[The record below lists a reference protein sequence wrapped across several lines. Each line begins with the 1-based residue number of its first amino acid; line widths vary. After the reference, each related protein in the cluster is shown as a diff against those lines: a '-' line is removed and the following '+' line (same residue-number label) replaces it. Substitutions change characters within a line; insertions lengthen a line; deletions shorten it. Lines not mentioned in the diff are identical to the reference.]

1 MIKNASL
8 FSVYKALLGLV
19 IVLGWGCGQRG
30 SPTGGLKDTESPEVV
45 KSYPDSLGINFNG
58 KEIFWKFNEYVKI
71 SGLAQELLISPPI
84 RTKPTI
90 KMVGKKL
97 TLKFDTTFNENTT
110 YSVYL
115 GKGVKDLNE
124 GNPLENNLLV
134 FSTGDGIDSL
144 SFHGE
149 IYDGESM
156 QAMKDG
162 MVHLYKNISDS
173 TPLTEIPS
181 YFAKIKEG
189 HFHFTNLAAGAYKL
203 IALVDN
209 NANYLFDLPNEKIA
223 FIDTP
228 VVVSN
233 QQDTNELILR
243 SFTTPDN
250 RQFIS
255 SKKCDFN
262 GQIKIVFKQSVK
274 EFDAQIIG
282 KQFKKDWNIIHWSD
296 SRDTVTIWSTEIL
309 NLDSI
314 QLAIAYDSMKDT
326 LFFPLFNREK
336 FSEQPIRLKHNFKG
350 MGNYFKKP
358 FLLTFSQP
366 ISSYDSS
373 KFILQSPTDTSFV
386 GISKKGENI
395 VLTKQLAESSNYTL
409 QLLPNAIKSIFDVSN
424 KDTINLKF
432 STTATDVLG
441 NLSIDYNFKK
451 ASPNGILQLFL
462 ESTFIKEIK
471 VKQEKGKLWLEGIKP
486 GNYRLKYISDAD
498 NNGKWS
504 AGDYWKKQQSEM
516 VYWYSEPINLRAN
529 WELDVNWELIP

>member
-1 MIKNASL
+1 MIKNASF
-8 FSVYKALLGLV
+8 FSVYKAILGLV
-19 IVLGWGCGQRG
+19 IILVFGCGQRG

-45 KSYPDSLGINFNG
+45 KSYPDSLGTNFNG
-58 KEIFWKFNEYVKI
+58 KEIFWKFDEYVKI

-84 RTKPTI
+84 KNMPTI

-134 FSTGDGIDSL
+134 FSTGDVIDSL

-156 QAMKDG
+156 QAMDEG
-162 MVHLYKNISDS
+162 MVHLYKNLSDS
-173 TPLTEIPS
+173 TPLKEIPS
-181 YFAKIKEG
+181 YFAKIKQG
-189 HFHFTNLAAGAYKL
+189 HFHFTNLSAGEYKL

-223 FIDTP
+223 FLTDP
-228 VVVSN
+228 VLVTET
-233 QQDTNELILR
+233 QDTNEVELR
-243 SFTTPDN
+243 SFITPDN

-262 GQIKIVFKQSVK
+262 GQIKIEFKQPVK
-274 EFDAQIIG
+274 EFSAEILG
-282 KQFKKDWNIIHWSD
+282 SQFKKDWKVLNWNN
-296 SRDTVTIWSTEIL
+296 SRDTLTIWSTEIL

-314 QLAIAYDSMKDT
+314 KLAISYDENKDT
-326 LFFPLFNREK
+326 LFFNLSNRK
-336 FSEQPIRLKHNFKG
+336 KINEQPIRIKHNFNTLS
-350 MGNYFKKP
+350 NYFNKE
-358 FLLTFSQP
+358 FLLSFSQP

-373 KFILQSPTDTSFV
+373 KFILQSPKDTV
-386 GISKKGENI
+386 TPQLRKENENLI
-395 VLTKQLAESSNYTL
+395 IDKQFEESTNYTL
-409 QLLPNAIKSIFDVSN
+409 QLLPNAVKSIFDVYN
-424 KDTINLKF
+424 EDTINLNF
-432 STTATDVLG
+432 STTATSSLG
-441 NLSIDYNFKK
+441 NLQIEYNFQN

-462 ESTFIKEIK
+462 ENNFVKEIL
-471 VKQEKGKLWLEGIKP
+471 VKKEKGILKLEGAKP
-486 GNYRLKYISDAD
+486 GNYQLKYISDED

-504 AGDYWKKQQSEM
+504 AGNYWKKIQPEM

-529 WELDVNWELIP
+529 WDLDVHWELIP